1 MKDQRSDLP
10 EALAA
15 STWLSDAPVQ
25 NIAFRRQR
33 EIIPGGQWRTMLA
46 LLRPF
51 FPACVTDV
59 PPGRMAGPRGPRP
72 VLASCLCLKNT
83 FLGCG
88 SRRKINAYCS
98 QGRCNA
104 SHNTR
109 LTAYSPMIH
118 SQELGVSE
126 ITGGKKISA
135 SSSPP
140 VCNRVC
146 PFFAS
151 RHLFAHLPKQAFRAL
166 RRHCRRRYDCCRN
179 ISAMRSKRVSA
190 LFS

>member
-126 ITGGKKISA
+126 ITGGKKKTRR
-135 SSSPP
+135 PP
-140 VCNRVC
+140 PR
-146 PFFAS
+146 FAIE
-151 RHLFAHLPKQAFRAL
+151 F
-166 RRHCRRRYDCCRN
+166 
-179 ISAMRSKRVSA
+179 A
-190 LFS
+190 LFFRQQTLFCTLSKTSFQSIKKTLSAPLRLLSKH